1 MNTNVRRIF
10 GAALAIFTFLY
21 AFNIVTKVM
30 SGAYGSTMLIFA
42 IFMVIIGLI
51 GVGVALNFNGILNNQ
66 PQPKTPPKPAGPLTK
81 VGGIAFLVLGVLD
94 FIINF
99 SKIITPH
106 ASLLDIAGDLLIPVV
121 LVVIGI
127 GMMKRK

>member
-1 MNTNVRRIF
+1 MNVTARRIF
-10 GAALAIFTFLY
+10 GSALAIFTFLY
-21 AFNIVTKVM
+21 AFNIITKVL
-30 SGAYGSTMLIFA
+30 SGTDSPTMLIFA
-42 IFMVIIGLI
+42 VFMVIIGLV

-66 PQPKTPPKPAGPLTK
+66 PKPKTPTKPAGPLTR
-81 VGGIAFLVLGVLD
+81 VGGIIFLILGVLE
-94 FIINF
+94 FIVNF

-121 LVVIGI
+121 LVVFGI